1 MYSVDCSNAG
11 TNILTGP
18 VIHVLNIKKDQ
29 MLKARIEIPVSIDQ
43 DIWMSKRLESIYY
56 IVLLLNQSFIN

>member
-18 VIHVLNIKKDQ
+18 AIHVQNIKKDQ
-29 MLKARIEIPVSIDQ
+29 ILKARIEILVSMDW
-43 DIWMSKRLESIYY
+43 DVW
-56 IVLLLNQSFIN
+56 LNSG